1 MSKHF
6 YYHLTICI
14 AATCL
19 CLSPLFISELQPRI
33 RSISQTGSLGDI
45 LRSSVTIKVSEGITI
60 GSTLPVMMDIF
71 LDKIENISVL
81 NLTNTFIAIFVII
94 TSGTLYL
101 SLNDRYFMTYLY
113 ISLYGFR
120 MVSITS
126 AILYSI
132 SKGVIATRWKM
143 NPWIFL
149 WPIISLASSNI
160 LLSLNLLFPEYGAI
174 PILLSMTRLAATIAL
189 FVMHGYWFFNLWR
202 NYRTHKQLDLDEKK
216 EMTYMVGE
224 LCYLLFQITFISRK
238 QITNWLDV
246 DESTLIMVYAMTVCC
261 SVFMTVL
268 PGRLLRKMSE
278 KIESVLQ
285 LKREFV
291 RYVSHEIRSPLNVAH
306 AGLEILKTELEAIRL
321 EMAVVPLLKVFAGRL
336 EAYKY
341 MASKKS
347 IALHIEDL
355 AQVSDYFVEGDAGAF
370 GLSSPSSF
378 SPLPSI
384 DGDNDDVVSFT
395 PEEGRITLRF
405 VRTAVETSRVAGLLR
420 EGGLNPVDNVEGD
433 DSLDKKVNGYLR
445 VEVVDSGAG
454 KNAFIN
460 LANLHGG
467 RLHFH
472 SAGEGKGSTFI
483 IDLPIYLKRME
494 SILDSTPALKIESD
508 KPAIS
513 SGSSNRIVPVDY
525 DVDRPI
531 ESDGIDLEAGRNL
544 TVLVVDDSTPNRH
557 SRGGEPQRKNDM
569 DEGDNATLR
578 SDRT

>member
-224 LCYLLFQITFISRK
+224 LRGRK
-238 QITNWLDV
+238 YFDH
-246 DESTLIMVYAMTVCC
+246 
-261 SVFMTVL
+261 
-268 PGRLLRKMSE
+268 GLRDD
-278 KIESVLQ
+278 SVLF
-285 LKREFV
+285 RV
-291 RYVSHEIRSPLNVAH
+291 HDCVARPT
-306 AGLEILKTELEAIRL
+306 AA
-321 EMAVVPLLKVFAGRL
+321 
-336 EAYKY
+336 
-341 MASKKS
+341 
-347 IALHIEDL
+347 ED
-355 AQVSDYFVEGDAGAF
+355 
-370 GLSSPSSF
+370 
-378 SPLPSI
+378 
-384 DGDNDDVVSFT
+384 
-395 PEEGRITLRF
+395 
-405 VRTAVETSRVAGLLR
+405 TSRVAGLLR

-445 VEVVDSGAG
+445 VEVVDSGA
-454 KNAFIN
+454 AFP
-460 LANLHGG
+460 LCWRGQG
-467 RLHFH
+467 LHFH
-472 SAGEGKGSTFI
+472 HR
-483 IDLPIYLKRME
+483 PPYLLEK
-494 SILDSTPALKIESD
+494 
-508 KPAIS
+508 
-513 SGSSNRIVPVDY
+513 
-525 DVDRPI
+525 
-531 ESDGIDLEAGRNL
+531 DGVNFRFH
-544 TVLVVDDSTPNRH
+544 TR
-557 SRGGEPQRKNDM
+557 
-569 DEGDNATLR
+569 
-578 SDRT
+578 